1 MKYETVLKRREQAQ
15 ELAKAM
21 VAKAKARSIELNLG
35 LGEGEVSW
43 AFVAGYLESV
53 LATVAGQSPASMKA
67 LSEQIKY

>member
-21 VAKAKARSIELNLG
+21 VAKAKARSIEING
-35 LGEGEVSW
+35 DGEVSW